1 MSENMRSSSA
11 KRDSANN
18 IYLPKLARI
27 AGIKDEVPG
36 PRGIK
41 TFVVEFPDGDGFEHE
56 CGQCAMISVFGK
68 GESMISI
75 ASAPAE
81 KDYKQFSIMRTG
93 RVTTAIHGMKPGDII
108 GVRGPYGNKFPLESW
123 KGRNLV
129 FIGGGVGLAPIW
141 PVIQTAVANRADF
154 GKIAVFYGARTS
166 RDIMYAEALEAL
178 RGAADVH
185 LSIDAP
191 EESWQGFCGFVP
203 ANLLDKPQ
211 SPDNSIAITCGPPV
225 MIKFVIKNLSGMG
238 FADEQ
243 IYTTIE
249 NKMKCGV
256 GKCGRCNAGKDYVC
270 VDGPVYSWAQLKDMP
285 QEY

>member
-1 MSENMRSSSA
+1 MS
-11 KRDSANN
+11 DN
-18 IYLPKLARI
+18 IYLPSLARI
-27 AGIKDEVPG
+27 AGIKNEVPG
-36 PRGIK
+36 ARGIK
-41 TFVVEFPDGDGFEHE
+41 TYRLEFVNGGEFEHA

-75 ASAPAE
+75 ASAPSI

-93 RVTTAIHGMKPGDII
+93 RVTTAIHDMKEGDIV
-108 GVRGPYGNKFPLESW
+108 GVRGPYGNNFPIEEW

-141 PVIQTAVANRADF
+141 PVIQTAVAARADF
-154 GKIAVFYGARTS
+154 GKITVFYGARSS
-166 RDIMYAEALEAL
+166 RDLMYHEELEAL
-178 RGAADVH
+178 RGVADVH
-185 LSIDAP
+185 LSVDAP
-191 EESWQGFCGFVP
+191 EEGWKEFCGFVP
-203 ANLLDKPQ
+203 SNLMDKPQ
-211 SPDNSIAITCGPPV
+211 SPDNAIAITCGPPI

-256 GKCGRCNAGKDYVC
+256 GKCGRCNTGKDYVC
-270 VDGPVYSWAQLKDMP
+270 VKGPVYSWAQLKDMP

>member
-1 MSENMRSSSA
+1 MSDKSSSSEA
-11 KRDSANN
+11 IGQADN

-27 AGIKDEVPG
+27 AGIKEEVPG
-36 PRGIK
+36 ARGIK
-41 TFVVEFPDGDGFEHE
+41 TFRIEFLDGDGFEHD

-75 ASAPAE
+75 ASPPSVKE
-81 KDYKQFSIMRTG
+81 YKQFSIMRVG
-93 RVTTAIHGMKPGDII
+93 RVTTAIHDMKAGDII
-108 GVRGPYGNKFPLESW
+108 GVRGPYGNTFPVNDW

-141 PVIQTAVANRADF
+141 PVIQTAVANRSDF
-154 GKIAVFYGARTS
+154 GKITVFYGARTS
-166 RDIMYAEALEAL
+166 RDIMYAAELEKL

-185 LSIDAP
+185 LSVDSP
-191 EESWQGFCGFVP
+191 EEGWEGYCGFVP
-203 ANLLDKPQ
+203 ANIMDKPQ
-211 SPDNSIAITCGPPV
+211 SPDNAIAITCGPPI
-225 MIKFVIKNLSGMG
+225 MIKFVIQNLHNLG
-238 FADEQ
+238 FSDEQ

-256 GKCGRCNAGKDYVC
+256 GKCGRCNTGKDYVC
-270 VDGPVYSWAQLKDMP
+270 VSGPVYSWAQLKNLP

>member
-1 MSENMRSSSA
+1 MSGKSSSSEA
-11 KRDSANN
+11 IGQVDNA
-18 IYLPKLARI
+18 YLPKLARI

-36 PRGIK
+36 TRAIK
-41 TFVVEFPDGDGFEHE
+41 TFRVEFINGDGFEHD

-75 ASAPAE
+75 ASAPVVKE
-81 KDYKQFSIMRTG
+81 YKQFSIMRVG
-93 RVTTAIHGMKPGDII
+93 RVTTAIHAMKVGDIV
-108 GVRGPYGNKFPLESW
+108 GVRGPYGNKFPVNDW
-123 KGRNLV
+123 KGRDLV

-141 PVIQTAVANRADF
+141 PVIQTAVANRDDF
-154 GKIAVFYGARTS
+154 GKITVFYGARTS
-166 RDIMYAEALEAL
+166 RDLMYAADLEKL

-191 EESWQGFCGFVP
+191 EEGWEGYCGFVP
-203 ANLLDKPQ
+203 ANVMDKPQ
-211 SPDNSIAITCGPPV
+211 SADNAVAITCGPPI
-225 MIKFVIKNLSGMG
+225 MIKFVIKALGDLG
-238 FADEQ
+238 FTGEQ

-256 GKCGRCNAGKDYVC
+256 GKCGRCNVGKDYVC
-270 VDGPVYSWAQLKDMP
+270 VSGPVYSWAQLKNLP